1 MCDKNARED
10 WECWLTKAEEEN
22 IFFFFFFL
30 RSKEEENMSLRESE
44 AEKNEWLRENELGY
58 LGSVWIEL
66 IFTETEN

>member
-1 MCDKNARED
+1 MLERIGSVGSQKRKKR
-10 WECWLTKAEEEN
+10 TF
-22 IFFFFFFL
+22 FFFFFFL

>member
-1 MCDKNARED
+1 MLAHKSGRREH
-10 WECWLTKAEEEN
+10 
-22 IFFFFFFL
+22 FFFFL